1 MKDIENIQLSV
12 MVLTK
17 LIDKIKEKLNST
29 EIDIK
34 NKIDSSNEKNE
45 LDILNTKKDL
55 NDKITEDIAKVKE
68 VFKEQNSGIKQEF
81 DKNIVNISS
90 DIEKLN
96 VMLKNGLKLSDM
108 DTQIEN
114 AIKNLITKDDLT
126 NELKKIEKEL
136 KRVKTLKD
144 GKNGSNGKDGKNG
157 LDGKD
162 GLNGKDAI
170 IPLFEVLET
179 ETITSNEK
187 ASVELINDNGIYK
200 FKFKLPKGNTVKI
213 NGSAVIGT
221 SGKNLASIIVDT
233 YDDLPETA
241 TQGDLVLIRRD
252 CVVPKTVNMILGHLY
267 EKAYFNPN
275 INVGGLGFT
284 QDFFAGITYG
294 ENGDIQGDFEI
305 YPDGDGVEGPIQ
317 APYIDVINTS
327 LLEYIDDVNLTAVQT
342 LWLYISETIEFWI
355 AGQAVTMKEGWNRLS
370 AKIKSDDGAMQ
381 YYDILIDYNSPP
393 KLQNVK
399 LGQLN
404 DDWDDIQ
411 NQIFDENPY
420 VVHYS
425 GIYEYC
431 EDLSEW
437 RMIMQ
442 SSNFKPEILIE
453 EELPA

>member
-55 NDKITEDIAKVKE
+55 NDKITEDIAKVEK
-68 VFKEQNSGIKQEF
+68 VFKEQNSGIRQEF

-213 NGSAVIGT
+213 NGSAGHEKIYIQDT
-221 SGKNLASIIVDT
+221 DPLAQENYLWIETNSGNI
-233 YDDLPETA
+233 
-241 TQGDLVLIRRD
+241 
-252 CVVPKTVNMILGHLY
+252 KTFWVN
-267 EKAYFNPN
+267 
-275 INVGGLGFT
+275 
-284 QDFFAGITYG
+284 
-294 ENGDIQGDFEI
+294 
-305 YPDGDGVEGPIQ
+305 
-317 APYIDVINTS
+317 
-327 LLEYIDDVNLTAVQT
+327 
-342 LWLYISETIEFWI
+342 IE
-355 AGQAVTMKEGWNRLS
+355 
-370 AKIKSDDGAMQ
+370 
-381 YYDILIDYNSPP
+381 
-393 KLQNVK
+393 
-399 LGQLN
+399 
-404 DDWDDIQ
+404 
-411 NQIFDENPY
+411 
-420 VVHYS
+420 
-425 GIYEYC
+425 
-431 EDLSEW
+431 
-437 RMIMQ
+437 
-442 SSNFKPEILIE
+442 
-453 EELPA
+453 